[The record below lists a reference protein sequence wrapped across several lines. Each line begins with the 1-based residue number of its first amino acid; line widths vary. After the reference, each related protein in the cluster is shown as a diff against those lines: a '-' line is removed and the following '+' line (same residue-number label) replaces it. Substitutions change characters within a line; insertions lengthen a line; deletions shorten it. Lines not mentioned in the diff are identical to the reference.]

1 MNGAK
6 SPVVLLHKTP
16 TLGQTTATLGKHTV
30 GLLLFLLRETD
41 RTSHANANG
50 QKLELSLSRAMT
62 AEGFTASVAAPACAL
77 GEPGHGQAVENAVVL
92 VVFLKRKTESRR
104 H

>member
-30 GLLLFLLRETD
+30 GLLLFLLWKHGQNIASD
-41 RTSHANANG
+41 ANANG
-50 QKLELSLSRAMT
+50 QKQELSLSRATT
-62 AEGFTASVAAPACAL
+62 AEEFTASVAAPACAL

-92 VVFLKRKTESRR
+92 VVFLKNGE
-104 H
+104 